1 MFTHPIGPH
10 ENESML
16 PDDVFRERLEQTLV
30 DLETWAEETRG
41 AADIA
46 ITASDRYWRMVVK
59 PFFPGAC
66 PFELLIKA
74 SQTFDLGLD
83 REAYE
88 NKPIQRFDLF
98 LILVKA
104 IVAGQVERIETRNAL
119 TGILTNVAMRVEL
132 APGWDWIGSRT
143 VQKRFIRPL
152 EADEEQSIHRFLSY
166 NR

>member
-1 MFTHPIGPH
+1 MFTHPIGSH

-16 PDDVFRERLEQTLV
+16 PDDVFRERLEKTLV

-41 AADIA
+41 SADIA
-46 ITASDRYWRMVVK
+46 ITASDRYWRMVVR
-59 PFFPGAC
+59 PFFQGAC

-74 SQTFDLGLD
+74 SQTFDLALD

-88 NKPIQRFDLF
+88 NKPVQRFDLF
-98 LILVKA
+98 LILAKA
-104 IVAGQVERIETRNAL
+104 IVAGHVERIETRNEL

-143 VQKRFIRPL
+143 VLKRFIRPL
-152 EADEEQSIHRFLSY
+152 EANEEQSASRCLSY
-166 NR
+166 SR